1 VKKKRKRRQRRQ
13 KLRYLRRQLAETQDL
28 SARRRLI
35 EKIHRISP
43 RAPVPDR

>member
-13 KLRYLRRQLAETQDL
+13 KLHHLRHQIEETQDL
-28 SARRRLI
+28 SARQRLI

-43 RAPVPDR
+43 RAPVPER